1 MLVKIYT
8 LQSTRNLSDI
18 RYVGKTIQKLNS
30 RLSQHLSL
38 ARNKAKRHVY
48 NWIRKELSEGYE
60 ISIIEIDSV
69 ETNIESIWQSLEQ
82 KWIAKYKELG
92 YNLTNETK
100 GGEGSNDP
108 EIIAKRN
115 KSIIGNHRSEET
127 KQKISE
133 SNKHPKT
140 EEHRQKVKQSMI
152 DLFGYKVDQYTIEGD
167 FIQSWDS
174 ISLASE
180 FYNICNSAIAG
191 CCKHDYGFKTAGGFV
206 WRYSGE
212 EYHYDDSKHIIQLN
226 KDYEFINEFK
236 SLNEACELIFG
247 EITDKHKLGITQ
259 CRGFHIKSYKGF
271 VFLNKKDY
279 INNNFIKYKLIKN
292 QRILQKDLNGNLIQI
307 FKNSK
312 DAEKQTG
319 FGHKY
324 ILETC
329 RGKRPN
335 YKNYI
340 WEFE

>member
-1 MLVKIYT
+1 MLTRIYT

-18 RYVGKTIQKLNS
+18 RYVGKTIQKLKT

-38 ARNKAKRHVY
+38 ARNMAKRHVY

-60 ISIIEIDSV
+60 ISITEIDSV
-69 ETNIESIWQSLEQ
+69 ETDVEEVWQSLEQ
-82 KWIAKYKELG
+82 HWIAEYKKLG

-108 EIIAKRN
+108 EVIAKR
-115 KSIIGNHRSEET
+115 SLAITGRHRSEET

-140 EEHRQKVKQSMI
+140 EEHRQNVKQAMI
-152 DLFGYKVDQYTIEGD
+152 DLFGYKIDQYTIEGE
-167 FIQSWDS
+167 FVKSWDS

-212 EYHYDDSKHIIQLN
+212 GYQYDDSKHIIQLS
-226 KDYEFINEFK
+226 KDYEFINEFRT
-236 SLNEACELIFG
+236 LEEACEVIFG
-247 EITDKHKLGITQ
+247 EVTAKHKMGITQ

-271 VFLNKKDY
+271 VFLNKKEY
-279 INNNFIKYKLIKN
+279 VSNNFTKHKLFKN
-292 QRILQKDLNGNLIQI
+292 QKILQKDLNGNLIQV
-307 FKNSK
+307 FKSSK

-324 ILETC
+324 ILEAC

>member
-1 MLVKIYT
+1 MLVRIYT
-8 LQSTRNLSDI
+8 LQSTKNISDI
-18 RYVGKTIQKLNS
+18 RYVGKTTQKLNT

-38 ARNKAKRHVY
+38 ARNNAKRHVY
-48 NWIRKELSEGYE
+48 NWIRKELSEGYK
-60 ISIIEIDSV
+60 ITIIEIDSI
-69 ETNIESIWQSLEQ
+69 ETNIESEWQSLEQ
-82 KWIAKYKELG
+82 KWIASYKELG

-108 EIIAKRN
+108 ETIAKRN
-115 KSIIGNHRSEET
+115 QSIIGKHRSEET
-127 KQKISE
+127 KQKISK
-133 SNKHPKT
+133 SNKHPKSK
-140 EEHRQKVKQSMI
+140 EHKQNVKQSMI
-152 DLFGYKVDQYTIEGD
+152 ESFGYKIDQYTIEGE
-167 FIQSWDS
+167 FVKSWNS

-191 CCKHDYGFKTAGGFV
+191 CCKHEYGFKTAGGFV

-236 SLNEACELIFG
+236 TLDEVCNVVFG
-247 EITDKHKLGITQ
+247 SITEKHKMGITQ

-279 INNNFIKYKLIKN
+279 ITNNFTKHKLVKTQKVI
-292 QRILQKDLNGNLIQI
+292 QKDLNGNIIKI
-307 FKNSK
+307 FSSSK